1 MSIRH
6 SDTTKEIV
14 LALIAKARSG
24 ARIETMLPGVVTA
37 LGVVSRTLKE
47 LEDQE
52 YGRIREE
59 IARQQPVTS
68 SERRPRAKPY
78 RVDGVGPLATPRI
91 AGVGVRKDR
100 EESGGGPELVGRSK
114 NGRKVLA

>member
-14 LALIAKARSG
+14 LALIAKVRSG

-47 LEDQE
+47 LEEQE
-52 YGRIREE
+52 YAQLRELVPPIME
-59 IARQQPVTS
+59 SP
-68 SERRPRAKPY
+68 RRRAKPY
-78 RVDGVGPLATPRI
+78 RVKGAEALPKPKILDSVA
-91 AGVGVRKDR
+91 
-100 EESGGGPELVGRSK
+100 ERSK
-114 NGRKVLA
+114 NGRKAVA

>member
-1 MSIRH
+1 MSVRH

-52 YGRIREE
+52 YAALRKLVP
-59 IARQQPVTS
+59 PVV
-68 SERRPRAKPY
+68 EAPRRRAKPY
-78 RVDGVGPLATPRI
+78 RVDGVEALPGPRI
-91 AGVGVRKDR
+91 PGTRSLADR
-100 EESGGGPELVGRSK
+100 EESSQSQVMLVGSR
-114 NGRKVLA
+114 NGRKRSA